1 LKKGFKYTPDYII
14 ERLSRFLLVISGVM
28 IVLMVF
34 TSTYGVARR
43 YFFHSPEPYSYEIS
57 TMFLLWSFILAIA
70 AVERY
75 DRNIRVDFIS
85 NQIPDLARHFVL
97 RIVAPAAGLFVCIM
111 FAWQGVVAAMY
122 SLKIGAVTMTAWKV
136 PLFPIKIIIP
146 IGYAVLCLVLIAKL
160 YSGIDMLVRRGKMK
174 IEPYKSDI
182 R

>member
-1 LKKGFKYTPDYII
+1 VDLNNKIKYTPDYII
-14 ERLSRFLLVISGVM
+14 DRLSRFLLVISGVM

-57 TMFLLWSFILAIA
+57 TMFLLWSFILAVA

-75 DRNIRVDFIS
+75 DRNIRVDFVS
-85 NQIPDLARHFVL
+85 SRIPDRARHFIL
-97 RIVAPAAGLFVCIM
+97 NITAPIAGLFVCIM
-111 FAWQGVVAAMY
+111 FSWQGFEAAMY

-146 IGYAVLCLVLIAKL
+146 IGYAVLCLVLAAKL
-160 YSGIDMLVRRGKMK
+160 YSGIAMFIRRGKLE
-174 IEPYKSDI
+174 IEPYE
-182 R
+182 

>member
-1 LKKGFKYTPDYII
+1 MDLKNKFKYTPDYLIG
-14 ERLSRFLLVISGVM
+14 RLSRFLLVISGVM

-57 TMFLLWSFILAIA
+57 TMFLLWSFVLAVA

-85 NQIPDLARHFVL
+85 SRVPDNARHF
-97 RIVAPAAGLFVCIM
+97 IMNIAAPIAGLFVCVM
-111 FAWQGVVAAMY
+111 FSWQGFEAAMY

-136 PLFPIKIIIP
+136 PLCPIKIIIP
-146 IGYAVLCLVLIAKL
+146 IGYAVLCLVLAAKL
-160 YSGIDMLVRRGKMK
+160 YSGIAMFFRRGKVEIK
-174 IEPYKSDI
+174 QYE
-182 R
+182 